1 MNGSFRVIAC
11 LSSVVFVAACSS
23 SSTGPSLTGLNP
35 LAPGLAASASPSHS
49 LELTAVAGEGTG
61 IVNVTATA
69 RSGEFVANTQDAVH
83 VRGVT
88 PNTLLYVRVAADVG
102 LPNGE
107 QSDGTCQRAALNQ
120 YQPLALY
127 PGGPAATIET
137 SPGGAGTVHV
147 VFGATNPFV
156 SNGSRLDLQFRI
168 VNALPPAVP
177 TIDLRTEC
185 FTVEIK

>member
-1 MNGSFRVIAC
+1 MNGSFRVLAC
-11 LSSVVFVAACSS
+11 LVSVVFVAACSS
-23 SSTGPSLTGLNP
+23 SSTGSSLTGINP
-35 LAPGLAASASPSHS
+35 LAPDLSASAAPAHA
-49 LELTAVAGEGTG
+49 LQLTAVAGEGTG

-88 PNTLLYVRVAADVG
+88 PDTLLYVRVAADVG

-107 QSDGTCQRAALNQ
+107 QSDGICQRAALGQ
-120 YQPLALY
+120 FMPLALY

-137 SPGGAGTVHV
+137 SRGGAGTVHV
-147 VFGATNPFV
+147 VFGATNPFI